1 MPAGDGIVFKYGEYQ
16 FDPRPL
22 FTIDKQSIKTPSNT
36 GLGTNYTL
44 TLNGS
49 ILPSGIDPMDGNKG
63 GLTTVFN
70 HTNALRDAFAQD
82 FKLLVLQCDS
92 DDPIVSG
99 YPKVSS
105 IDVSNASDN
114 YVRRSDYTITL
125 ELPSLTG
132 KAYEA
137 GGMICEG
144 DSAGNLQGYGLK
156 SLTDEFTIEFLDE
169 KVGGAIATFGGSLTA
184 VYSIQ
189 RTMTA
194 QGDSTTCIGSYQ
206 QPWQK
211 AKAYVSDHLGFPADL
226 ASATGLL
233 CVAGLNLYNNFRNI
247 SINKAEGSVTSNE
260 TWIAQTASAPF
271 LEEVEVNIERSTE
284 GPFTTV
290 NVAGTI
296 QGLTAVDYSACP
308 PSTSPKYNNALVGW
322 ATVSGLIPSRVAAV
336 YTYGPGNPGGSLN
349 PAALSQSIGYNPI
362 GGSISYNYSYDDR
375 PALCYAGA
383 LNEKI
388 VYNYND
394 PSDVFATLSILGKAS
409 GPLYQQMGTSGVTT
423 RSIAIDSVLPIGT
436 VCPGGMA
443 VSTPTAY
450 ASLVSAFEVD
460 LKAAYSVVFVSDHSV
475 SWEPH
480 VGHFTLNKTWTVGSC

>member
-169 KVGGAIATFGGSLTA
+169 KV
-184 VYSIQ
+184 
-189 RTMTA
+189 
-194 QGDSTTCIGSYQ
+194 
-206 QPWQK
+206 
-211 AKAYVSDHLGFPADL
+211 
-226 ASATGLL
+226 
-233 CVAGLNLYNNFRNI
+233 
-247 SINKAEGSVTSNE
+247 
-260 TWIAQTASAPF
+260 
-271 LEEVEVNIERSTE
+271 
-284 GPFTTV
+284 
-290 NVAGTI
+290 
-296 QGLTAVDYSACP
+296 
-308 PSTSPKYNNALVGW
+308 
-322 ATVSGLIPSRVAAV
+322 
-336 YTYGPGNPGGSLN
+336 
-349 PAALSQSIGYNPI
+349 
-362 GGSISYNYSYDDR
+362 
-375 PALCYAGA
+375 
-383 LNEKI
+383 
-388 VYNYND
+388 
-394 PSDVFATLSILGKAS
+394 
-409 GPLYQQMGTSGVTT
+409 
-423 RSIAIDSVLPIGT
+423 
-436 VCPGGMA
+436 
-443 VSTPTAY
+443 
-450 ASLVSAFEVD
+450 
-460 LKAAYSVVFVSDHSV
+460 
-475 SWEPH
+475 
-480 VGHFTLNKTWTVGSC
+480 